1 MRNPFESRA
10 QALNGPSQDLVP
22 VTPADDT
29 DLAQVAVALFV
40 ETAGTIAFMSVKGEL
55 RSVKVGDFSILPVG
69 VRQVQA
75 SGTTAS
81 GIHAFMVT

>member
-10 QALNGPSQDLVP
+10 HALNGPSQDLVP

-29 DLAQVAVALFV
+29 DLAQVAVALFI
-40 ETAGTIAFMSVKGEL
+40 ESAGTVAFMSVNGEM
-55 RSVKVGDFSILPVG
+55 RSVSVGDFSILPVG

-75 SGTTAS
+75 SGTTAA